1 MPIGSVSPNYPAK
14 INFAKIIAER
24 SSMEDA
30 VVQSK
35 IMCKYGDSKDC
46 KMMKVLECMAYQEN
60 SGGGRDGIESWE
72 NLWFSDI

>member
-1 MPIGSVSPNYPAK
+1 
-14 INFAKIIAER
+14 
-24 SSMEDA
+24 MEDA